1 MKKQKI
7 RDIKKRLHEIFSSSN
22 WESFLDEVYSY
33 PPRQVINPLIS
44 FFCNKDEKIKQRA
57 IITIG
62 KVVKLLADNNME
74 SARIVMRR
82 LMWSLNDE
90 SGGIGWGA
98 PEAMAEIMSLHEQL
112 AKEYAFILVSYANPD
127 GNYLEHIELQ
137 KEVLKGIARLGKIR
151 PLLIKDAIP
160 YLRKNSLSGNDD
172 IKRLSK
178 NILKIIEN
186 NFGC

>member
-1 MKKQKI
+1 MTKHKT
-7 RDIKKRLHEIFSSSN
+7 RDIKKRLHEILNSPN
-22 WESFLDEVYSY
+22 WESLINEVYYYS
-33 PPRQVINPLIS
+33 PRQVINPLIS
-44 FFCNKDEKIKQRA
+44 FFCSKDEKIKQRA
-57 IITIG
+57 IKTIG
-62 KVVKLLADNNME
+62 KVVKLVADTNME

-112 AKEYAFILVSYANPD
+112 AIEYASILISYANPD

-137 KEVLKGIARLGKIR
+137 KEVLKGLARLGKVR

-160 YLRKNSLSGNDD
+160 YLRKNDLSENEE
-172 IKRLSK
+172 IKRLSTK
-178 NILKIIEN
+178 ILDIII
-186 NFGC
+186 